1 MKRAFFVLSLVATLG
16 AWLLDLALLDVP
28 AFRNGW
34 WSLLFFIA
42 PLGFLVLGWSPDKK
56 GKLGAAAAI
65 VFVLGLGGYVASR
78 TLIGRVSGTP
88 AVATGEKA
96 PDFGLKDQDGKEV
109 ELSDFTKTGR
119 VLLVFFRGKG

>member
-1 MKRAFFVLSLVATLG
+1 MKKVFFALSMVGTLG
-16 AWLLDLALLDVP
+16 AWLTDLALLDVP

-34 WSLLFFIA
+34 WSLLFFIL
-42 PLGFLVLGWSPDKK
+42 PLGFLVLAWSADQK
-56 GKLGAAAAI
+56 GKLGAAATA

-78 TLIGRVSGTP
+78 TVFGRVSGTP
-88 AVATGEKA
+88 SVAVGEKA
-96 PDFGLKDQDGKEV
+96 PDFALKDQDGTSV